1 MSATTIRYRG
11 KVVNHDPMTNPEN
24 GYVEGFYYQD
34 LDNGVVKHYIFNCPM
49 TWEVDPATVRIIKH
63 DDLPK
68 YENPITTTDDIKE
81 LQQRL
86 VQTCIDFVRTRNLT
100 DIDMVRFSVDG
111 LEDSIDF
118 CEWTPGMDSYIGVE
132 GLQEETRVD
141 KDGKPYKSRRVRK
154 FIGEYM

>member
-49 TWEVDPATVRIIKH
+49 IWEVDPITVRIIKH

-68 YENPITTTDDIKE
+68 YINTVTTTDDIKE

-86 VQTCIDFVRTRNLT
+86 VQTCIDFIKEKNLT
-100 DIDMVRFSVDG
+100 DIDAVRFNVDG
-111 LEDSIDF
+111 LEDSIEF
-118 CEWTPGMDSYIGVE
+118 GEWTPGMDSYIGVE
-132 GLQEETRVD
+132 GLQDESYLDRYDES
-141 KDGKPYKSRRVRK
+141 YSFRVRK

>member
-63 DDLPK
+63 DDIPK
-68 YENPITTTDDIKE
+68 YMNPVTTTDNIKE

-86 VQTCIDFVRTRNLT
+86 VQTCIDFIKEKNLT
-100 DIDMVRFSVDG
+100 DIDAVRFNVDG
-111 LEDSIDF
+111 LEDSIEF
-118 CEWTPGMDSYIGVE
+118 GEWTPGMDSYIGVE
-132 GLQEETRVD
+132 GLQDESYLDRFGES
-141 KDGKPYKSRRVRK
+141 YSYRVRK

>member
-11 KVVNHDPMTNPEN
+11 RVINHDPMTNPEN

-63 DDLPK
+63 DDLSK
-68 YENPITTTDDIKE
+68 YENPVTTTEDIKE

-100 DIDMVRFSVDG
+100 DIDAVRFNVDG
-111 LEDSIDF
+111 LGDSIDF
-118 CEWTPGMDSYIGVE
+118 CEWTAGMDSYIGVE
-132 GLQEETRVD
+132 GLQEETFI
-141 KDGKPYKSRRVRK
+141 GKSGNPYTFRVRK
-154 FIGEYM
+154 IIGEYM